1 MDSGNSNDDQESN
14 ASSTRRQSGSSQK
27 ELNED
32 LDRIRKHGLQRMGTT
47 DLRHEA
53 LFNPEEAISVL
64 TKSDVADLVALMSDE
79 ELREYL
85 TESVHPPAKLH

>member
-1 MDSGNSNDDQESN
+1 MGDADDPMPGSHRN
-14 ASSTRRQSGSSQK
+14 ISSCVGSTETQQK
-27 ELNED
+27 T
-32 LDRIRKHGLQRMGTT
+32 HGLQRMGTT
-47 DLRHEA
+47 DLRHEV